1 MGLFKQRRPRG
12 FDRQYIFSR
21 KDRSILEDI
30 EKDAESEQ
38 NPTDDNKRPEH
49 KYRMR
54 GVFLNATKY
63 ARRRNER
70 RKSGAFILSTGLVL
84 ILIILLIAVW
94 KFLLYFNC

>member
-12 FDRQYIFSR
+12 FNHQYIFSR
-21 KDRSILEDI
+21 KGKKTL
-30 EKDAESEQ
+30 KDAGAHAEGEQ
-38 NPTDDNKRPEH
+38 GVIDGNKGPQH
-49 KYRMR
+49 QHRMR

-84 ILIILLIAVW
+84 LLIILLFAVW